1 MFADTESV
9 AGFQVTT
16 APFQVCLAGIATWLD
31 GPPDACGRY
40 FVCANPHSLEL
51 ARTDAA
57 FAAAID
63 EADLVVP
70 DGIGVVIA
78 SRLRGG
84 SIRERVTGTMLFLG
98 VCGLLDARGGS
109 VYLLGSTDAVLA
121 GMAKR
126 LATEYPRVRIA
137 GTASPPFAPSVADEV
152 NERVV
157 DAINAARPDVVWV
170 GMTAPK
176 QEKWVHQNRRRLHAR
191 LLGPVGA
198 VFDFYA
204 GTVKPSP
211 PWFRDHGL
219 EWLPRL
225 VREPGRLWRR
235 SVVSAPRFLARAV
248 LGAQRPTRDP

>member
-1 MFADTESV
+1 MFADSESV
-9 AGFQVTT
+9 AGFRVTT
-16 APFQVCLAGIATWLD
+16 APFPVCLAGIAAWLD
-31 GPPDACGRY
+31 CPPAAGGRY

-51 ARTDAA
+51 ARVDAA

-84 SIRERVTGTMLFLG
+84 AIGARVTGSMIFAG
-98 VCGLLDARGGS
+98 VNGLLNSRGGS
-109 VYLLGSTDAVLA
+109 VYLVGSTVDVLDRMRARLADEFPGIRVAGLTAPPFGRSMPDEANERIVDAV
-121 GMAKR
+121 
-126 LATEYPRVRIA
+126 
-137 GTASPPFAPSVADEV
+137 
-152 NERVV
+152 
-157 DAINAARPDVVWV
+157 NAARPDVVWV

-176 QEKWVHQNRRRLHAR
+176 QEKWIHQNRHRLR
-191 LLGPVGA
+191 VGLLGPVGA

-225 VREPGRLWRR
+225 IREPGRLWRR

-248 LGAQRPTRDP
+248 LGAPRQARDR